1 MKVPRIMPP
10 IALLLNLFQVN
21 LQQFEYIIMTLGI
34 VLFIIILVYIGLST
48 GQEENE

>member
-10 IALLLNLFQVN
+10 IAAVLNLLQIN
-21 LQQFEYIIMTLGI
+21 LQQFEYIIITLGI

-48 GQEENE
+48 GKEETD